1 MLVVFLSCS
10 SKLNFVVLLVETLGF
25 SSSDVTEFGE
35 SSGEFL
41 FHLLGFSSRFE
52 FTLSTSH
59 SCPALPYFCIS
70 ALG

>member
-1 MLVVFLSCS
+1 M
-10 SKLNFVVLLVETLGF
+10 LVETLGF

-52 FTLSTSH
+52 FTLSTSP